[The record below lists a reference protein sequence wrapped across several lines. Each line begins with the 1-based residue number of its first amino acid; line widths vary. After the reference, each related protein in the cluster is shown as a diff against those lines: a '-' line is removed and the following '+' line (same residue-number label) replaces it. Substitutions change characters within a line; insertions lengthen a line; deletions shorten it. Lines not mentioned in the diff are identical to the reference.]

1 MAIKPIIFNT
11 EMVQAVLDGRK
22 TQTRRVIKPQPV
34 KEGVFWR
41 LGHAIWSMDDRV
53 TPLYGHSLYNRMPYK
68 PDDVLWVRETW
79 GIGTRPCPFNGWK
92 DGVEFRADEAF
103 LADEYEDLPLYHVD
117 SEKLYKYFENP
128 PKGWKPSIH
137 MPKEVARIFLKVTGV
152 RLERLQAI
160 TKEDVW
166 NEGIVMEPFYHQ
178 EPEYYDQRHMIGL
191 EYEQSVFAG
200 MWDSI
205 NDKRGFGWESNPW
218 VWVIEFERCE
228 KPKEW

>member
-1 MAIKPIIFNT
+1 MSVKPILFNT
-11 EMVQAVLDGRK
+11 EMVQAILDGRK

-41 LGHAIWSMDDRV
+41 LGHAGWSMDDRV
-53 TPLYGHSLYNRMPYK
+53 TPVYGHSLYNRMPYK

-79 GIGTRPCPFNGWK
+79 SEVSHSFVDEILLVQTAVFHKYKTDFYDEMVPWK
-92 DGVEFRADEAF
+92 
-103 LADEYEDLPLYHVD
+103 
-117 SEKLYKYFENP
+117 
-128 PKGWKPSIH
+128 WKPSIH

-160 TKEDVW
+160 CYPDVYA
-166 NEGIVMEPFYHQ
+166 EGINE
-178 EPEYYDQRHMIGL
+178 EYGSLTDFVEL
-191 EYEQSVFAG
+191 
-200 MWDSI
+200 WDSI

-218 VWVIEFERCE
+218 VWVIEFERCG